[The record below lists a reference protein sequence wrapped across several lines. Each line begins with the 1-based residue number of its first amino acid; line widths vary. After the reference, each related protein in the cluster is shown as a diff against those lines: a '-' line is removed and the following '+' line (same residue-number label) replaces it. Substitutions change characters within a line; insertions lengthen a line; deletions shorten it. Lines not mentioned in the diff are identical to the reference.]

1 MSNNGFQIKKYFN
14 RPKKYLIDEFRKL
27 PAANI
32 GDVMN
37 RQFCLSNKIKPLNE
51 LKLTGPAFTV
61 NLRSGDNLL
70 FYKAIE
76 MASPGDIIVVNGQG
90 GEKNALMGEL
100 MLRWAIKKDIAGII
114 INGMIRDLGFIQQSS
129 IPVFALG
136 ATPAGP
142 FKDGP
147 GEINFPISIDGVV
160 ISPGDMIVADLDG
173 AVVIRQSDLE
183 SVLEKTKL
191 ITEKEENIKTQI
203 ENDEWDMSWVDEKLL
218 EKNCIY
224 L

>member
-14 RPKKYLIDEFRKL
+14 RPQKYLIDEFKKL

-37 RQFCLSNKIKPLNE
+37 RQFCLSNKIRPLND
-51 LKLTGPAFTV
+51 LKLAGPAFTV

-70 FYKAIE
+70 FYKAIG
-76 MASPGDIIVVNGQG
+76 MASPGDVIVVNGQG

-100 MLRWAIKKDIAGII
+100 MLRWAMKKGIAGII
-114 INGMIRDLGFIQQSS
+114 INGMVRDLDFIQQSPIS
-129 IPVFALG
+129 VFALG

-160 ISPGDMIVADLDG
+160 ITPGDMIVADLDG
-173 AVVIRQSDLE
+173 AVVVRQNDLE
-183 SVLEKTKL
+183 SVLEKTKYV
-191 ITEKEENIKTQI
+191 TEKEENIKTQI